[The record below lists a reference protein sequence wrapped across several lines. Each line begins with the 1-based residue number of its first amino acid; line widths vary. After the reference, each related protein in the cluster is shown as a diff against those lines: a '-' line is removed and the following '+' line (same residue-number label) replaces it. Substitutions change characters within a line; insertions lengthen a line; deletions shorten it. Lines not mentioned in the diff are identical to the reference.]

1 MENHNFCWPFSI
13 AMFNYQSVTPKE
25 IICESKHS
33 NKSMA
38 SAWTTSRPGDRYIF
52 DRRRIQ
58 AKALQ
63 LGVVADFSTYQ
74 PWAKGAAGF
83 LYDQT
88 SDLIC
93 CSLPFTSSFVL
104 NSKILSANCSKLA
117 GEIPETLLFVALY
130 GLLQATQLRHHHKGL
145 KSMNQSRGY
154 LSTEI
159 VSTLV
164 SQ

>member
-1 MENHNFCWPFSI
+1 
-13 AMFNYQSVTPKE
+13 MFNYQIVTPKE

-33 NKSMA
+33 KIPWPPLERQAALVIGISLIGVA
-38 SAWTTSRPGDRYIF
+38 YKQRPCSWGWWQISQP
-52 DRRRIQ
+52 IN
-58 AKALQ
+58 
-63 LGVVADFSTYQ
+63 LGRKVPLDF
-74 PWAKGAAGF
+74 F
-83 LYDQT
+83 YDQT
-88 SDLIC
+88 SNLIC

-145 KSMNQSRGY
+145 KSMNQSMGY
-154 LSTEI
+154 LSREI